1 MRPMQPL
8 NPIENIASRAAMRL
22 VLRRDK
28 PSRDAEIEKALGEL
42 NVIDAQTVLEG
53 IVRTLLITL
62 DDLAIRGGFEEDL
75 QSNVRALLAAL
86 PDIESEG
93 DNRA

>member
-8 NPIENIASRAAMRL
+8 NPIEIIASRTAMRL
-22 VLRRDK
+22 VLRRDMS
-28 PSRDAEIEKALGEL
+28 SRDAEIEKVLEDL

-53 IVRTLLITL
+53 IVRTLLVTL

-75 QSNVRALLAAL
+75 QSNARALLAAL

-93 DNRA
+93 GNRA

>member
-1 MRPMQPL
+1 MRSIQPL
-8 NPIENIASRAAMRL
+8 NPIEIIASRAAMRL

-93 DNRA
+93 GNRA